1 MADEQKKYPYPTK
14 EFLQELT
21 DQIVQWVYNN
31 FALKSEAKPPTNT
44 ADADTDDSAAV
55 SEALMSAAD
64 KAVSKWD
71 KEE

>member
-1 MADEQKKYPYPTK
+1 MADEQKRYPYPTK

-31 FALKSEAKPPTNT
+31 FSLKSEVKPPANT
-44 ADADTDDSAAV
+44 ADADDSAAV

-64 KAVSKWD
+64 IAVSK
-71 KEE
+71 